1 MTELIKKL
9 FVKDYE
15 NTESPAVRARYG
27 AVAGA
32 VGIVTNLLLA
42 AAKMTIG
49 FFFGAI
55 SVVADGI
62 NNLTDSLSS
71 IITLVGFRMS
81 AAQADEDHPYG
92 HGRME
97 YIAAMLIAMLM
108 AVVGFSLAEESFP
121 KIFKPEYLTIT
132 PILIVTLVLSIGVKL
147 WQGLF
152 YRKMGKAIESDT
164 LRANFRDSINDVIST
179 TAVLLSIAITPLI
192 GYNTDGVMGVAVA
205 LFIMYSGIMLMKDT
219 INLLLGEGAD
229 SELAQKIGDAV
240 MEYDGIIGV
249 HDLEVHNYGPGRI
262 FASVHAEVPA
272 EVDVLVSHDII
283 DNVERELRERLGLH
297 LTIHLDPVV
306 TNDPLLDALR
316 AELKE
321 IVDGFERVSFHDLRI
336 VRGTTHTNVLFDL
349 VVPFGYELSDKELC
363 RRVES
368 EIRARHPDFYAV
380 ITVDKDLVIK
390 YTIII

>member
-1 MTELIKKL
+1 MTELIKRI

-15 NTESPAVRARYG
+15 NTESPIVRARYG

-49 FFFGAI
+49 LLFGAI

-81 AAQADEDHPYG
+81 AVQADEEHPYG

-108 AVVGFSLAEESFP
+108 AVVGFSLAQESFP
-121 KIFKPEYLTIT
+121 KIFEPEYLTIT
-132 PILIVTLVLSIGVKL
+132 PILIITLVLSVGVKL

-152 YRKMGKAIESDT
+152 YRKMGKAIGSDT
-164 LRANFRDSINDVIST
+164 LRANFRDSINDVVST
-179 TAVLLSIAITPLI
+179 AAVLLSILITPLI

-306 TNDPLLDALR
+306 TNDPLLDTLR
-316 AELKE
+316 LELKE
-321 IVDGFERVSFHDLRI
+321 IVGAFERVSFHDLRI
-336 VRGTTHTNVLFDL
+336 VQGTTHTNVLFDL
-349 VVPFGYELSDKELC
+349 VVPFGYEISDKELC
-363 RRVES
+363 RRVEA
-368 EIRARHPDFYAV
+368 EIRTHHPDFYAV
-380 ITVDKDLVIK
+380 ITVDKDLVK
-390 YTIII
+390 NSQKH

>member
-15 NTESPAVRARYG
+15 NTESPIVRARYG
-27 AVAGA
+27 AVAGL
-32 VGIVTNLLLA
+32 VGIVTNLVLA
-42 AAKMTIG
+42 AGKMTIG
-49 FFFGAI
+49 LLFGAI

-81 AAQADEDHPYG
+81 AAQADEEHPYG

-108 AVVGFSLAEESFP
+108 AVVGFSLAQESFP
-121 KIFKPEYLTIT
+121 KIFEPDELTVT
-132 PILIVTLVLSIGVKL
+132 PVLIVALVLSVGVKL

-152 YRKMGKAIESDT
+152 YRKMGKAIGSDT

-179 TAVLLSIAITPLI
+179 AAVLLSILITPLI

-229 SELAQKIGDAV
+229 TELAQRIGNAV
-240 MEYDGIIGV
+240 LTYDGIIGV

-283 DNVERELRERLGLH
+283 DNVERELREQLGLH

-316 AELKE
+316 QELKE
-321 IVDGFERVSFHDLRI
+321 ILMTFERVSFHDLRI

-349 VVPFGYELSDKELC
+349 VVPFGYEISDRELC
-363 RRVES
+363 RRVEQA
-368 EIRARHPDFYAV
+368 IRKNHSDFYAV
-380 ITVDKDLVIK
+380 ITVDKDLVK
-390 YTIII
+390 KA

>member
-15 NTESPAVRARYG
+15 NTESPIVRARYG

-32 VGIVTNLLLA
+32 VGIVTNLMLA
-42 AAKMTIG
+42 AAKMAIG

-108 AVVGFSLAEESFP
+108 AVVGFSLAEESVP
-121 KIFKPEYLTIT
+121 KIFEPEDLTIT

-219 INLLLGEGAD
+219 IHLLLGEGAD

-306 TNDPLLDALR
+306 TNDPLLDMLR
-316 AELKE
+316 VELKE
-321 IVDGFERVSFHDLRI
+321 ILESFERVSYHDLRI

-349 VVPFGYELSDKELC
+349 VVPFGYDLSDKELC
-363 RRVES
+363 RKVEA
-368 EIRARHPDFYAV
+368 EIRARHPKFYAV
-380 ITVDKDLVIK
+380 ITVDKDLVK
-390 YTIII
+390 NSQKH